1 MIVLKDNS
9 SDDANGYSVP
19 RYPTGGWRRPEEH
32 EDLREDR
39 LGDGKDMASW
49 AGQPSIKGSTESMRM
64 ALLTISLIGIQF
76 TWGVE
81 MTYCTPYLLALGL
94 TKTRT
99 SLVWI
104 AGPLSGLIMQP
115 IVGVI
120 ADQSKSKFG
129 RRRPF
134 MVIASIIVTISLIA
148 MAWAKELVG
157 AFVSDEEKAKTWTIV
172 VAVFS
177 IYAVDFAINAI
188 QSCGRSLIVDTLP
201 IPKQQL
207 GSAWASRMVAVGHL
221 VGYAAGTIDL
231 VSIFGKGMGDTQLKK
246 LVLIACFILMF
257 TVGVSSWAVTERVLI
272 SGKTSDATTSGVKV
286 VRKIIKTIMHLP
298 PRIQAICWAQFW
310 AWIGWFP
317 FLFYGS
323 TWVGETYFRYDAP
336 VDVKQSEDALGDV
349 GRMGS
354 MALVVFSMVT
364 FAGAFLL
371 PFFVRSPEEDN
382 FTPRPPSSIAKL
394 VKLVTKH
401 KPDLL
406 TAWFIGHFM
415 FAGAMILAPLAS
427 SFRFATALVAFCG
440 LPWVLGSWAPF
451 AFLGIEVNRL
461 SSGAQPTSY
470 RRLSNARRSDSF
482 ELLRPSSAS
491 LLHRSGDEDIA
502 STGELSGI
510 YFGILNIY
518 TTLPQFV
525 GTFISLIVFSVL
537 EPGKSPELAGG
548 EGGEVKKERV
558 NGIAVCLFIGAL
570 STLGA
575 AYATRRLR
583 YL

>member
-9 SDDANGYSVP
+9 TDDTNGYSVP

-32 EDLREDR
+32 DDLTEDKM
-39 LGDGKDMASW
+39 GDGKDMASW

-94 TKTRT
+94 TKSRT

-134 MVIASIIVTISLIA
+134 MVIASIIVSMSFIA

-157 AFVSDEEKAKTWTIV
+157 LFVTNEERAKTWTIV

-246 LVLIACFILMF
+246 LVLIASFILMF
-257 TVGVSSWAVTERVLI
+257 TVGVSCWAVTERVLI
-272 SGKTSDATTSGVKV
+272 SGKASDATTSGIKV

-349 GRMGS
+349 GRIGS

-364 FAGAFLL
+364 FAGAFLM

-382 FTPRPPSSIAKL
+382 FTPRPPSSIAKV

-440 LPWVLGSWAPF
+440 L
-451 AFLGIEVNRL
+451 
-461 SSGAQPTSY
+461 
-470 RRLSNARRSDSF
+470 
-482 ELLRPSSAS
+482 
-491 LLHRSGDEDIA
+491 
-502 STGELSGI
+502 
-510 YFGILNIY
+510 
-518 TTLPQFV
+518 
-525 GTFISLIVFSVL
+525 
-537 EPGKSPELAGG
+537 
-548 EGGEVKKERV
+548 
-558 NGIAVCLFIGAL
+558 
-570 STLGA
+570 
-575 AYATRRLR
+575 
-583 YL
+583 